1 MMIMT
6 MMMSVLEYSEY
17 SSAGKV
23 SNAKATNQGAGISY
37 DGDDSDDDDD
47 ATDADDDDTDADDDA
62 DDDDDATDAD
72 DADDDDADDDNATED
87 ANDDDYG
94 EEEMDDCL
102 MKVNTGVSS
111 ITLSAFRSPK
121 FDIPLKKLCI

>member
-1 MMIMT
+1 MT

-37 DGDDSDDDDD
+37 DGDDGDDDDN
-47 ATDADDDDTDADDDA
+47 ATDADDDDTNADAD
-62 DDDDDATDAD
+62 
-72 DADDDDADDDNATED
+72 
-87 ANDDDYG
+87 
-94 EEEMDDCL
+94 EEMDDCL

-121 FDIPLKKLCI
+121 FDIPLKKSSIC

>member
-1 MMIMT
+1 
-6 MMMSVLEYSEY
+6 MSVLEYSEY

-37 DGDDSDDDDD
+37 D
-47 ATDADDDDTDADDDA
+47 
-62 DDDDDATDAD
+62 DDATDAD
-72 DADDDDADDDNATED
+72 DADDDDTDADAD
-87 ANDDDYG
+87 ADDYG
-94 EEEMDDCL
+94 EEKMDDCL